1 MNAQSPSKPVTI
13 LLVDD
18 DPGILEGVAD
28 LLALSKYNVLTATDG
43 HVGLRIMQETTP
55 DLIISDI
62 MMPNM
67 DGYQFFEAVRSRPE
81 WVPIPFIF
89 LTARGQRS
97 DINLGTTLG
106 ADYYL
111 VKPFEPEDLM
121 AAIAGRLYRVQT
133 IETALRSDI
142 DNIKQQLITIF
153 SHELRT
159 PLTYIYGYVN
169 LLKEQYGTLDEATVQ
184 EMLEGI
190 QKGANR
196 LVGLVEDLM
205 LMVRLDSGVV
215 EMEITL
221 RSEPVT
227 LSHILS
233 GITSNLTSLLE
244 RHHATLIIDV
254 PSEVRIMCI
263 MEYIQIALNRIVNNG
278 IKFSDRANGRVYIT
292 ADYHDDDGMLHI
304 TVTDNGIGISADQ
317 KDLIFERFQQAD
329 RKVLE
334 QQGVGLGLAIAHEL
348 VTLHNGRITLES
360 TPGAGASFTMILPA
374 LLPDTEDDRQMRYQL
389 TLYSE

>member
-1 MNAQSPSKPVTI
+1 MNPQTHSKPVTI

-28 LLALSKYNVLTATDG
+28 FLALSEYKVLTATDG
-43 HVGLRIMQETTP
+43 HAGLRIMQQATP

-111 VKPFEPEDLM
+111 VKPFEPEDLI
-121 AAIAGRLYRVQT
+121 AAIEGRLRRVQT
-133 IETALRSDI
+133 IEAALRTDI

-169 LLKEQYGTLDEATVQ
+169 LLKEQYGTLDEATVL
-184 EMLEGI
+184 EMLGGI

-221 RSEPVT
+221 RSEPVP
-227 LSHILS
+227 LSQILA
-233 GITSNLTSLLE
+233 GITNNFAPLLDRHNTTLT
-244 RHHATLIIDV
+244 IDV

-263 MEYIQIALNRIVNNG
+263 IEYIQIAVSRIVNNG
-278 IKFSDRANGRVYIT
+278 IKFSDRANGQVSIT
-292 ADYHDDDGMLHI
+292 GDYHDDDGMLYLTI
-304 TVTDNGIGISADQ
+304 TDNGIGIAADQ
-317 KDLIFERFQQAD
+317 KELIFERFQQAD
-329 RKVLE
+329 RNVLE

-348 VTLHNGRITLES
+348 VTLHKGRITLES
-360 TPGAGASFTMILPA
+360 APGAGASFTIILPA
-374 LLPDTEDDRQMRYQL
+374 LLSDSEDDDQLRYQL
-389 TLYSE
+389 TL